1 MKILAEY
8 LDLSPAT
15 VSIVLNDSPVAK
27 SISPATRQRVL
38 AAAKKFAYR
47 PNLHARMLRTRL
59 TNTVGVIVP
68 ELSEGYFTNVMLGV
82 EQSLL
87 QEGYLYFTVSHLC
100 RPDLIEEYPELLMNR
115 AVDGFL
121 LVNTELRHKVFV
133 PVVGISSHSK
143 TPGVTNVELDH
154 NRATKMALR
163 HLYELG
169 HRRIAFMKGQRYSLD
184 AEVRW
189 QAIASIAQEV
199 GITIRPELCI
209 YLEKNSWSPELG
221 YPPVRELLQR
231 TRDFTAM
238 FCFND
243 TAAIGAIRAIE
254 DAGLNCPRDISVIG
268 FDDIIVAEY
277 YNPRLTTVRQP
288 LHKMG
293 WTAAQLLVKRIQSP
307 DAPIPRLFPLNRN
320 LSSASRPPASL
331 KNQCAASASRTAL
344 HRLRQSDQSHELE
357 QALDSGDPVAIWA
370 LGPVFVYFIVAGVA
384 TVMLGPLLPA
394 LISRWN
400 IPGAQAGTLFTSS
413 FAGQFLGAWFAAR
426 NLRAS
431 VVCGAA
437 LSAAGCVAM
446 AWANFNVAHLALFC
460 VGLGLGAGLLL
471 EISPSELLVPPAVR
485 AFCCCSMFPGALEL
499 LPAHC
504 WCAHVPLA

>member
-1 MKILAEY
+1 MTGKKNIPDAGKPVTLKILAEY

-15 VSIVLNDSPVAK
+15 VSIVLNNSPVAK
-27 SISPATRQRVL
+27 SISLPTRQRVQ
-38 AAAKKFAYR
+38 AAAKKFDYR

-68 ELSEGYFTNVMLGV
+68 ELSEGYFTGVMLGV
-82 EQSLL
+82 EQYLL

-121 LVNTELRHKVFV
+121 LVNTELRHNIPL

-143 TPGVTNVELDH
+143 IPGLTNIELDH
-154 NRATKMALR
+154 DRATRLALR
-163 HLYELG
+163 HLYDLG
-169 HRRIAFMKGQRYSLD
+169 HRRIAFMKGQRYSTD

-189 QAIASIAQEV
+189 QSIASVAQEI
-199 GITIRPELCI
+199 GIVIRPELCI

-221 YPPVRELLQR
+221 YPPVRDLLTR
-231 TRDFTAM
+231 TQDFTAM

-293 WTAAQLLVKRIQSP
+293 WAAAQHLVKRIQSP
-307 DAPIPRLFPLNRN
+307 DEPYPQVVWFEPELVVRE
-320 LSSASRPPASL
+320 S
-331 KNQCAASASRTAL
+331 TAGV
-344 HRLRQSDQSHELE
+344 HET
-357 QALDSGDPVAIWA
+357 PVAK
-370 LGPVFVYFIVAGVA
+370 
-384 TVMLGPLLPA
+384 
-394 LISRWN
+394 SRR
-400 IPGAQAGTLFTSS
+400 TK
-413 FAGQFLGAWFAAR
+413 R
-426 NLRAS
+426 
-431 VVCGAA
+431 
-437 LSAAGCVAM
+437 
-446 AWANFNVAHLALFC
+446 
-460 VGLGLGAGLLL
+460 
-471 EISPSELLVPPAVR
+471 
-485 AFCCCSMFPGALEL
+485 
-499 LPAHC
+499 
-504 WCAHVPLA
+504 